1 MPEGLKHSGFNPDSV
16 IEASIEVLGAVPDT
30 GLILSAVI
38 FLGSLLAFRLLFREQ
53 RWSAST
59 RHRATLLLFLVLV
72 SRHSDLD
79 GLPANANQ

>member
-1 MPEGLKHSGFNPDSV
+1 MSANLDA
-16 IEASIEVLGAVPDT
+16 IASYLRPVAEHLVN

-59 RHRATLLLFLVLV
+59 RH
-72 SRHSDLD
+72 
-79 GLPANANQ
+79 

>member
-1 MPEGLKHSGFNPDSV
+1 MSANLDAIVWYLRPIAEHLVN
-16 IEASIEVLGAVPDT
+16 

-38 FLGSLLAFRLLFREQ
+38 FPGSLLAFRLLFREQ

-59 RHRATLLLFLVLV
+59 RHRASLFLFL
-72 SRHSDLD
+72 SFSWHSDFD